1 MSRDREGLP
10 VVPTDPDAELI
21 ERYLAGSL
29 STSKARAVEKRLRSD
44 RAFQTQAIARAT
56 LWSLGANVEAKSI
69 EGVFDAFEAEVAGPR
84 AQEPAGWWSR
94 ARKFAAAAAVPIV
107 VRLATGFAALSVTIA
122 SYETFKFRRPPMWV
136 TVTASADSTAIQS
149 AIVDG
154 RLAVPADS
162 VARRFDL
169 PNGLGVVL
177 QPGSV
182 FSYRTVISG
191 GYIARYSGIREMSIE
206 VRRPAVTVTVF
217 TGSGRVALKRG
228 RYGIRVS
235 ADSSETELTVIEGG
249 AAAYGA
255 STGPRSLLPRRVG
268 AGERALIR
276 VGERPTIVPTPAASP
291 PRP

>member
-107 VRLATGFAALSVTIA
+107 VRLATGFAALSVTNF
-122 SYETFKFRRPPMWV
+122 S
-136 TVTASADSTAIQS
+136 ASALGSPPYFTA
-149 AIVDG
+149 
-154 RLAVPADS
+154 
-162 VARRFDL
+162 F
-169 PNGLGVVL
+169 
-177 QPGSV
+177 
-182 FSYRTVISG
+182 
-191 GYIARYSGIREMSIE
+191 
-206 VRRPAVTVTVF
+206 
-217 TGSGRVALKRG
+217 
-228 RYGIRVS
+228 
-235 ADSSETELTVIEGG
+235 
-249 AAAYGA
+249 
-255 STGPRSLLPRRVG
+255 
-268 AGERALIR
+268 
-276 VGERPTIVPTPAASP
+276 AASVL
-291 PRP
+291 RRRASSSLSEL